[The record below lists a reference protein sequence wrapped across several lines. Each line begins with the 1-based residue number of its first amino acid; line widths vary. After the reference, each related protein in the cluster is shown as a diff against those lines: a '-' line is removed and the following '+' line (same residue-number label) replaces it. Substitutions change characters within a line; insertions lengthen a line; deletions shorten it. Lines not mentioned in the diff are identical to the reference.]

1 MLKELEMMASKLN
14 EERAQLMKLLESI
27 SEDDATKTLVTEQWS
42 IKDELAHLAGAE
54 RGMLG
59 IGKRAAGGEHPHLP
73 EGYNNDEYNAR
84 QVAKRRQLP
93 IAELRAEL
101 QTTRQE
107 LLDFMNALTL
117 EQLNLIGEHPLEG
130 EVAVKDLCVI
140 IYNHETAHY
149 REIAAKVREL
159 RK

>member
-14 EERAQLMKLLESI
+14 EERTQLMKLLDKI
-27 SEDDATKTLVTEQWS
+27 SDAEAEKIRVTTEWS
-42 IKDELAHLAGAE
+42 IKDELAHLAGGE

-59 IGKRAAGGEHPHLP
+59 IARRASKGENPKLP

-84 QVAKRRQLP
+84 QVAKRRALS

-101 QTTRQE
+101 IATRQE
-107 LLDFMNALTL
+107 LLDLMGGLSL
-117 EQLNLIGEHPLEG
+117 EQLNLQGEHPLEG
-130 EVAVKDLCVI
+130 TIAIKDLCVI
-140 IYNHETAHY
+140 IYSHELAHCN
-149 REIAAKVREL
+149 EIAAKVREM